1 MALSSTEDNV
11 QVESKGNNWLI
22 CVAGSSPAV
31 VTETLYCLKDR
42 ENFPNK
48 VVIFTTLHGQQAI
61 QSKGMVEQIAN
72 LCRDYNLPLLT
83 EKQIELRIVTGI
95 HGEQLWD
102 IRTSEEQE
110 AMANFLTQEI
120 RSITHPQ
127 AKGEQRP
134 DTIHASLAGGRKSM
148 SFYMGN
154 IFSFFASPQDELSHV
169 LVNEDYE
176 VAGFWYPTPE
186 TKLLDKKDW
195 KTGETK
201 QIDAKE
207 AHLELSTIPF
217 VRLKKSLVS
226 TDSSAFYQL
235 SYRQLVDIYQVT
247 LDPTQIKLTFDLKRF
262 KVDLNGRVLPIT
274 NFDSYLLYYLIA
286 TSTKEGV
293 LYYQKEPCRKD
304 GEHTLTQALWQ
315 LMGRVIDVDN
325 FSQRFNDSNRGQKP
339 FGLIKDYLDDRN
351 NHLEDSAVITQSSKL
366 FESVSKG
373 VISEKAIERMMT
385 DIRKALEQTEGKAT
399 VNHCKIATL
408 KEEKG
413 VRKTAKGVDAYL
425 GLLLL
430 AAQIHFIS

>member
-1 MALSSTEDNV
+1 MALSSTQANV
-11 QVESKGNNWLI
+11 QAESKGNHWLI

-42 ENFPNK
+42 EDFPNK
-48 VVIFTTLHGQQAI
+48 VVIFTTLHGQEAI
-61 QSKGMVEQIAN
+61 EEKGMVAQIAN

-83 EKQIELRIVTGI
+83 EKHIELRIVTGI
-95 HGEQLWD
+95 KGEQLWD

-176 VAGFWYPTPE
+176 IAGFWYPTPE

-195 KTGETK
+195 KTGQTK
-201 QIDAKE
+201 QVDAKE

-217 VRLKKSLVS
+217 VRLSNSLVS
-226 TDSSAFYQL
+226 TGSPAFHQL

-247 LDPTQIKLTFDLKRF
+247 LDPEQIKLTFDLKNF

-286 TSTKEGV
+286 KDTRNGFF
-293 LYYQKEPCRKD
+293 YYQKEPSRD
-304 GEHTLTQALWQ
+304 GEHPLSQALLD
-315 LMGRVIDVDN
+315 LMGRVIGVDN
-325 FSQRFNDSNRGQKP
+325 FSQRLNDSNTVKQP
-339 FGLIKDYLDDRN
+339 YDLIKEYLDERK
-351 NHLEDSAVITQSSKL
+351 NHFADSANISQSSKL
-366 FESVSKG
+366 FEAVSKG

-385 DIRKALEQTEGKAT
+385 DIRKALEQAEGKAT
-399 VNHCKIATL
+399 VNSCKIVTL
-408 KEEKG
+408 KDEEG
-413 VRKTAKGVDAYL
+413 VRKTSRGIEAYL
-425 GLLLL
+425 GLLLS
-430 AAQIHFIS
+430 AQQIHFIS